1 MATVCAIDMARICIP
16 YPTGFIK
23 EDRTYG
29 IKVLGYDTLIYDF
42 YKCVDG
48 KDWDDIKKFKDFYDI
63 GMSEKDMLDMNG
75 WWGTNGKYYLSF
87 SYYEGTVTIDHMTE
101 LPDLSSLL
109 GG

>member
-1 MATVCAIDMARICIP
+1 M
-16 YPTGFIK
+16 K
-23 EDRTYG
+23 EYIETL
-29 IKVLGYDTLIYDF
+29 KKNGYE
-42 YKCVDG
+42 
-48 KDWDDIKKFKDFYDI
+48 FKDFYDI

-101 LPDLSSLL
+101 LPDLSSLM